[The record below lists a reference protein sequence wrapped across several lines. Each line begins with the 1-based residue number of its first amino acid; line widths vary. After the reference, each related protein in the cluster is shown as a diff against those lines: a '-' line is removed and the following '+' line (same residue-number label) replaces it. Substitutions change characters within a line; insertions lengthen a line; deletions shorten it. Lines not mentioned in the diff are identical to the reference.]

1 MHLLMCYLNKH
12 AMFFIFFISFLFAM
26 SLCGKIDPV
35 GEVSNIELQVILKL
49 SDHVLS
55 YNVSADG
62 QRIF

>member
-1 MHLLMCYLNKH
+1 
-12 AMFFIFFISFLFAM
+12 M

-49 SDHVLS
+49 SDYVLS